1 MLLVS
6 NSIQGIIPYVFGY
19 VIDLAVKNQTLWL
32 VVCSLPLSLSL
43 PLSPSL
49 SLCPPLSP
57 FLTLESL
64 NSFVF
69 LIVKR

>member
-32 VVCSLPLSLSL
+32 VICSLPL
-43 PLSPSL
+43 PPSL

>member
-32 VVCSLPLSLSL
+32 VICSLPL
-43 PLSPSL
+43 P
-49 SLCPPLSP
+49 PPLSP
-57 FLTLESL
+57 FLILESL